1 MSHELRQPEDDD
13 PVIMTAEQRS
23 VWVYLAVV
31 VITSTAYYAVMIPR
45 AFSQPIED
53 VSWIAPM
60 LWTIGFSIVGTI
72 VGSIVGSIGG
82 AIGLAIRGIEPK
94 GQLEGDL
101 RDKDIKRLGDHR
113 GAIFS
118 SSAMF
123 GVLVLAMT
131 GADLFWIGNLVF
143 LAGTIGAFV
152 EGVTKIL
159 AYRRGF

>member
-31 VITSTAYYAVMIPR
+31 AITSTAYFAVVVPR
-45 AFSQPIED
+45 ALSQPIED
-53 VSWIAPM
+53 VSWITPM
-60 LWTIGFSIVGTI
+60 LWAIGVSIVGTI
-72 VGSIVGSIGG
+72 VGSIFGSIGG

-101 RDKDIKRLGDHR
+101 RDKDIKKLGDR
-113 GAIFS
+113 RSALVSGG
-118 SSAMF
+118 AMF
-123 GVLVLAMT
+123 GVLVLAMI

-143 LAGTIGAFV
+143 LAGTVGAFV

>member
-31 VITSTAYYAVMIPR
+31 AITSTAYYAVVIPR
-45 AFSQPIED
+45 ALSQPIEE
-53 VSWIAPM
+53 VSWVAPM
-60 LWTIGFSIVGTI
+60 LWAIGFSIFGTI
-72 VGSIVGSIGG
+72 VGSIFGSIGG

-101 RDKDIKRLGDHR
+101 RDKDIKRLGDRR

-143 LAGTIGAFV
+143 LAGTVGAFV
-152 EGVTKIL
+152 EGITKIL

>member
-13 PVIMTAEQRS
+13 PVIMTVDQRS

-31 VITSTAYYAVMIPR
+31 TITSTAYFAVVIPR
-45 AFSQPIED
+45 ALNQPIED

-60 LWTIGFSIVGTI
+60 LWAIGVSIVGTI
-72 VGSIVGSIGG
+72 VGSIFGSIGG

-101 RDKDIKRLGDHR
+101 RDKDIKKLGDR
-113 GAIFS
+113 RSALVSGG
-118 SSAMF
+118 AMF
-123 GVLVLAMT
+123 GVLVLAMI
-131 GADLFWIGNLVF
+131 GANLFWIGNLVF
-143 LAGTIGAFV
+143 LAGTVGAFV